1 MSLIIVLFLIGG
13 KEVLYNYMNNLT
25 DLVCPQLFVQ
35 FRYIMKRN
43 TLEAHTFKFCEK
55 QDVSDIL
62 RYLNQHNFV
71 YSFEDNILKINNK
84 REEK

>member
-1 MSLIIVLFLIGG
+1 
-13 KEVLYNYMNNLT
+13 
-25 DLVCPQLFVQ
+25 
-35 FRYIMKRN
+35 MKRDP
-43 TLEAHTFKFCEK
+43 LENNTFKFCEK

-62 RYLNQHNFV
+62 RYLNQHDFV